1 MGIIP
6 AEKTNLHE
14 GDHLR
19 YHRPSILMESDSPDP
34 SLINVISLNPSRD
47 YIEHPWKNGHGTTKQ
62 IAIYP
67 PNKDFKNDP
76 FFWRLSIHSI
86 NEKNCEFSHFPG
98 YKRTTIILPYEE
110 SKPTGKKHEQTS
122 IILNHKGEEINTNIK
137 PLFPYTWNGAWAT
150 SCKVSHPPITCL
162 QLLIQPD
169 IGKAQF
175 NVEKVGSSLEDED
188 NETSAGSGGGGKKR
202 ILGAFYLIYVVEGYV
217 QVQLDVQHTQHGT
230 LQWLKAGE
238 TLLIERDEDSSPTTM
253 FMRASNEHG
262 ATDIQ
267 GTDATVISIQITETK
282 EIKWKNHHNE
292 AVHPTFINDV
302 PNFIEEKKATK
313 DDQVKEKKIVNEK
326 EEQEKNDILPSRRH
340 SITSGGQR
348 RRSLV
353 PVIDPNLAAILST
366 NFHDTSATATSV
378 APDTM
383 ISPTT
388 ISPGIDNYQD
398 TILIEQLSK
407 AQITPVDEGARRDS
421 LAMLTHMYDP
431 TQLYKPDS
439 IPAIHIHVDMPQPIV
454 RDRLVIEEFKE
465 HSRNTVWIKMVT
477 QGLNEWVRIPVIVL
491 RGSEDGPV
499 VGVTAAVHGN
509 ELNGVP
515 CIHRVVSQIDV
526 AKLKGTLVAVPCVN
540 VVGYLKFQ
548 REFADGRDLNRQFP
562 GKEDGY
568 ASQIYCYHLLQKVLS
583 QFNYMIDLHTA
594 SFGRVNSYYVRAD
607 MNDPVS
613 ALLAKLQKPQIIL
626 HNSGQDGTMR
636 SAAAA
641 KNIKSI
647 TVEIGNPQLFQ
658 DQYVQWSYC
667 GVMRVLGN
675 LGMYSLNQTE
685 LAQLADDGPPHT
697 ILCSSGFW
705 IYTRTGGILEVYP
718 GVNTIVRK
726 GDLIA
731 RMKNMFGTL
740 IDEYFAPCTSVVI
753 GRSSNPVA
761 MTGDRIVHLGVIK
774 KKGETL
780 AKVAKEN
787 Y

>member
-1 MGIIP
+1 MGFI
-6 AEKTNLHE
+6 ESDKNFGEDHHLDD
-14 GDHLR
+14 GDHLQ

-34 SLINVISLNPSRD
+34 SLINVVNLNPSRD

-67 PNKDFKNDP
+67 PDKDFRKDT

-86 NEKNCEFSHFPG
+86 QEKHCQFSYFPG
-98 YKRTTIILPYEE
+98 YKRTTVILPYEE
-110 SKPTGKKHEQTS
+110 PKS
-122 IILNHKGEEINTNIK
+122 
-137 PLFPYTWNGAWAT
+137 AT
-150 SCKVSHPPITCL
+150 SCKVSHPSITCL
-162 QLLIQPD
+162 QLLIRPE
-169 IGKAQF
+169 IGKAKF
-175 NVEKVGSSLEDED
+175 SVDKVGSSLEDED
-188 NETSAGSGGGGKKR
+188 DETSAGSGGGGKKR
-202 ILGAFYLIYVVEGYV
+202 IMGAFYLLYVVEGYV

-230 LQWLKAGE
+230 IQWLKTGE

-253 FMRASNEHG
+253 FMRASNEQG
-262 ATDIQ
+262 AIDIQ
-267 GTDATVISIQITETK
+267 GADATVISIQITETK
-282 EIKWKNHHNE
+282 ESKWEQQHKEKPNAPLINDSSMVSPITPLDRKDRAIEGKKEKDDEMNE
-292 AVHPTFINDV
+292 AIKN
-302 PNFIEEKKATK
+302 
-313 DDQVKEKKIVNEK
+313 
-326 EEQEKNDILPSRRH
+326 EQEKSDILPSRRH
-340 SITSGGQR
+340 SITS
-348 RRSLV
+348 
-353 PVIDPNLAAILST
+353 A
-366 NFHDTSATATSV
+366 
-378 APDTM
+378 
-383 ISPTT
+383 
-388 ISPGIDNYQD
+388 
-398 TILIEQLSK
+398 QL
-407 AQITPVDEGARRDS
+407 TPVDEGARRDS

-431 TQLYKPDS
+431 TQLFKPDS
-439 IPAIHIHVDMPQPIV
+439 IPAIHVHVDMPQPIV
-454 RDRLVIEEFKE
+454 RDRLVIEEFKD
-465 HSRNTVWIKMVT
+465 HTRNTVWIKMVT

-491 RGSEDGPV
+491 RGSEDGV
-499 VGVTAAVHGN
+499 VQ
-509 ELNGVP
+509 
-515 CIHRVVSQIDV
+515 QIDV
-526 AKLKGTLVAVPCVN
+526 EKLNGTVVAVPCVN

-568 ASQIYCYHLLQKVLS
+568 ASQIYCYHLMQKLLS

-685 LAQLADDGPPHT
+685 LARLDDGPPHT

-705 IYTRTGGILEVYP
+705 IYTRIGGILEVYP

-731 RMKNMFGTL
+731 RIKNMFGTL

-774 KKGETL
+774 RKGESL

>member
-1 MGIIP
+1 MGFI
-6 AEKTNLHE
+6 ESDKNFHE
-14 GDHLR
+14 NHHHLDDVGHLQ

-34 SLINVISLNPSRD
+34 SLINVVNLNPRD
-47 YIEHPWKNGHGTTKQ
+47 YIEHPWKNGLGTTKQ

-67 PNKDFKNDP
+67 PDKDFKKDT

-86 NEKNCEFSHFPG
+86 QEKHCQFSFFPG
-98 YKRTTIILPYEE
+98 YKRTTVILPYEE
-110 SKPTGKKHEQTS
+110 PKSPSGKKHEQMS
-122 IILNHKGEEINTNIK
+122 IILNHQGEEVNTNIK
-137 PLFPYTWNGAWAT
+137 PLFPYSWDGGWAT
-150 SCKVSHPPITCL
+150 SCKVSHPSITCL
-162 QLLIQPD
+162 QLLIRPE
-169 IGKAQF
+169 IGKAKF
-175 NVEKVGSSLEDED
+175 SVDKVGSSLEDED
-188 NETSAGSGGGGKKR
+188 DETSAGSGGGGKKR
-202 ILGAFYLIYVVEGYV
+202 IMGAFYLLYVVEGYV

-230 LQWLKAGE
+230 IQWLKPGE

-253 FMRASNEHG
+253 FMRASNEQG
-262 ATDIQ
+262 AIDIQ

-282 EIKWKNHHNE
+282 ESKWDQQNKEKAN
-292 AVHPTFINDV
+292 APFINDSSTITPITSMDGKDKV
-302 PNFIEEKKATK
+302 IEGK
-313 DDQVKEKKIVNEK
+313 KEKDIEIDETVKN
-326 EEQEKNDILPSRRH
+326 EQEKSDILPSRRH
-340 SITSGGQR
+340 SISSGGQR

-353 PVIDPNLAAILST
+353 PCPDATLAAALAA
-366 NFHDTSATATSV
+366 N
-378 APDTM
+378 
-383 ISPTT
+383 TT
-388 ISPGIDNYQD
+388 IATTGMDISQD
-398 TILIEQLSK
+398 QFLAEQLSK
-407 AQITPVDEGARRDS
+407 AQLTPLDEGARRDS

-431 TQLYKPDS
+431 TQLFKPDS
-439 IPAIHIHVDMPQPIV
+439 VPAIHIHVDMPQPIV
-454 RDRLVIEEFKE
+454 RDRLIIEEFKE

-491 RGSEDGPV
+491 RGSENGPV
-499 VGVTAAVHGN
+499 VGITAAVHGN

-515 CIHRVVSQIDV
+515 CIHRVVQQIDV
-526 AKLKGTLVAVPCVN
+526 EKLKGTVVAVPCVN

-568 ASQIYCYHLLQKVLS
+568 ASQIYCYHLMQKLLS

-685 LAQLADDGPPHT
+685 LARLDDGPPHT

-705 IYTRTGGILEVYP
+705 VYTRIGGILEVYP

-731 RMKNMFGTL
+731 RIKNMFGTS

-774 KKGETL
+774 RKGESL